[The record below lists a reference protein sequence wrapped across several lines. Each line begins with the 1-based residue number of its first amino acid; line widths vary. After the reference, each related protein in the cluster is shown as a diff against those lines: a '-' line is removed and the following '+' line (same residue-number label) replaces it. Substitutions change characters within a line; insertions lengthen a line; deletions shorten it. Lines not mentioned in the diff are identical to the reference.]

1 MKCSLDNPKLIPYMY
16 NFSFKTKWNTLR
28 IFFIYFFSPLE
39 DFEICIQTNCSLYT
53 DLQDATNIE
62 NAFMR
67 VARELKSRYE
77 NGSQLQAN
85 IMDDA
90 VILES
95 RSVDSK
101 WCGCGWTICCP
112 VKEFWARE
120 VRY

>member
-1 MKCSLDNPKLIPYMY
+1 MKCSLDNPETYPLHVKLQLQNKMKYI
-16 NFSFKTKWNTLR
+16 KD
-28 IFFIYFFSPLE
+28 FFIYFLVLWDCDAQNQEIYF
-39 DFEICIQTNCSLYT
+39 FEICIQTKCSLYA

-101 WCGCGWTICCP
+101 WCGCG
-112 VKEFWARE
+112 
-120 VRY
+120 

>member
-1 MKCSLDNPKLIPYMY
+1 MLFGQSKNLFPTCTTSASKQNEIHEG
-16 NFSFKTKWNTLR
+16 
-28 IFFIYFFSPLE
+28 FFLIYFFSPLE

-101 WCGCGWTICCP
+101 WCGCG
-112 VKEFWARE
+112 
-120 VRY
+120 

>member
-1 MKCSLDNPKLIPYMY
+1 MKCSLDNPKTYSLHVQLQLQNKMKYIKD
-16 NFSFKTKWNTLR
+16 F
-28 IFFIYFFSPLE
+28 FFIYFFSPLE
-39 DFEICIQTNCSLYT
+39 NFEICIQTNCSLYT

-101 WCGCGWTICCP
+101 WCGCG
-112 VKEFWARE
+112 
-120 VRY
+120 

>member
-1 MKCSLDNPKLIPYMY
+1 
-16 NFSFKTKWNTLR
+16 
-28 IFFIYFFSPLE
+28 
-39 DFEICIQTNCSLYT
+39 
-53 DLQDATNIE
+53 
-62 NAFMR
+62 MR

-101 WCGCGWTICCP
+101 WCGCG
-112 VKEFWARE
+112 
-120 VRY
+120 

>member
-1 MKCSLDNPKLIPYMY
+1 MKCSLDNPETYSLHVQLQLQNKMKYI
-16 NFSFKTKWNTLR
+16 KD
-28 IFFIYFFSPLE
+28 FFIYFLVLWDCDVQNQEIYFY
-39 DFEICIQTNCSLYT
+39 EICIQTKCSLYT

-101 WCGCGWTICCP
+101 WCGCG
-112 VKEFWARE
+112 
-120 VRY
+120 

>member
-1 MKCSLDNPKLIPYMY
+1 MIKKQILNEVLFGQSRNLSPTCTTSASKQNEIHQG
-16 NFSFKTKWNTLR
+16 
-28 IFFIYFFSPLE
+28 FFIYFLVLWDCDAQNQEIYF
-39 DFEICIQTNCSLYT
+39 FEICIQTKCSLYT

-101 WCGCGWTICCP
+101 WCGCG
-112 VKEFWARE
+112 
-120 VRY
+120 

>member
-1 MKCSLDNPKLIPYMY
+1 MY

-28 IFFIYFFSPLE
+28 IFIYFFSPLE

-101 WCGCGWTICCP
+101 WCGCGWTICYP

>member
-1 MKCSLDNPKLIPYMY
+1 MIKKQILNEVLFGQSKNLFPTCTTSASKQNEIHEG
-16 NFSFKTKWNTLR
+16 
-28 IFFIYFFSPLE
+28 FFLIYFFSPLE

-101 WCGCGWTICCP
+101 WCGCG
-112 VKEFWARE
+112 
-120 VRY
+120 